1 MECAERSKVGNE
13 MGERVQVGVCM
24 ALWAIVEVLGF
35 VPNQIESHWRVLRRC
50 VT

>member
-1 MECAERSKVGNE
+1 MGNE